1 MILLTATT
9 QTLELTTSA
18 ATSTDVYVA
27 YVDITATTFTPGQQN
42 ANIASAATTAIL
54 AAPAAST
61 QRQVKFLSVRNRSA
75 TASQTVTLLH
85 DTSATERH
93 LTAAVTLAAGEVLEY
108 NDGTGF
114 IVRNASG
121 QEKQT
126 ATDTVGLSGMALEL
140 LKVGTATEAAGVR
153 YGFNK
158 DSGFPG
164 AWVPGAPGL
173 NGWWTDASVATNA
186 ANPAGATQCGCWQL
200 PNPASGGYYLNQ
212 VGIAA
217 SVASQVELFDLV
229 WYNTGLAVATTTA
242 QAISMPGASIPARDR
257 NGAVNGE
264 GWQAGIYVTTAT
276 TNAGAVTNTTMSYTN
291 SEGTAGRTATMA
303 SFPATAVI
311 GTFVPFQLQAG
322 DRGIRSIQS
331 VTLGTSYV
339 AGAISIMLYRTI
351 TCIPNPLAN
360 VGGIMNKLSDD
371 PTGTRLYNGT
381 ALCVRFLPSAT
392 TATTVSGCLRV
403 VNR

>member
-1 MILLTATT
+1 MILLTATN
-9 QTLELTTSA
+9 QTLELVTSA

-27 YVDITATTFTPGQQN
+27 FVDITTTTFAPGQQN
-42 ANIASAATTAIL
+42 ANIASATTTAIL

-61 QRQVKFLSVRNRSA
+61 QRQVKFLSVRNKST

-85 DTSATERH
+85 DTATVERS
-93 LTAAVTLAAGEVLEY
+93 LTATLTLAAGEVLEY

-114 IVRNASG
+114 VVKNAAG
-121 QEKQT
+121 QVKQT
-126 ATDTVGLSGMALEL
+126 ATDTIGQSGLALEL
-140 LKVGTATEAAGVR
+140 LKIGTATEAAGVR
-153 YGFNK
+153 YCFNK
-158 DSGFPG
+158 DSGSPG
-164 AWVPGAPGL
+164 AWVPGAPGV
-173 NGWWTDASVATNA
+173 NGWWTDASQATNA

-217 SVASQVELFDLV
+217 SVASMVELFDLL
-229 WYNTGLAVATTTA
+229 WYNTGLVVTTLTA
-242 QAISMPGASIPARDR
+242 QAITMPATSIPARDSA
-257 NGAVNGE
+257 GTTNGE
-264 GWQAGIYVTTAT
+264 GWRAGIYVTTAT
-276 TNAGAVTNTTMSYTN
+276 TNAGAIANTTMSYTN

-303 SFPATAVI
+303 AFPATAVI
-311 GTFVPFQLQAG
+311 GTFVPFQLAAG

-339 AGAISIMLYRTI
+339 AGALSVMLYRTI
-351 TCIPNPLAN
+351 TCVPNPLAN
-360 VGGIMNKLSDD
+360 VGGIMNKLTDD

>member
-1 MILLTATT
+1 MILLTATN
-9 QTLELTTSA
+9 QTLELVTSA

-27 YVDITATTFTPGQQN
+27 FVDITTTTFAPGQQN
-42 ANIASAATTAIL
+42 ANIASATTTAIL

-61 QRQVKFLSVRNRSA
+61 QRQVKFLSVRNKST

-85 DTSATERH
+85 DTATVERS
-93 LTAAVTLAAGEVLEY
+93 LTATLTLAAGEVLEY

-114 IVRNASG
+114 VVKNAAG
-121 QEKQT
+121 QVKQT
-126 ATDTVGLSGMALEL
+126 ATDTIGQSGLALEL
-140 LKVGTATEAAGVR
+140 LKIGTATEAAGVR
-153 YGFNK
+153 YCFNK
-158 DSGFPG
+158 DSGSPG
-164 AWVPGAPGL
+164 AWVPGAPGV
-173 NGWWTDASVATNA
+173 NGWWTDASQATNA

-217 SVASQVELFDLV
+217 SVASMVELFDLL
-229 WYNTGLAVATTTA
+229 WYNTGLVVTTLTA
-242 QAISMPGASIPARDR
+242 QAITMPATSIPARDSA
-257 NGAVNGE
+257 GTTNGE
-264 GWQAGIYVTTAT
+264 DWLAGIYVTTAT
-276 TNAGAVTNTTMSYTN
+276 TNAGAIANTTMSYTN

-303 SFPATAVI
+303 AFPATAVI
-311 GTFVPFQLQAG
+311 GTFVPFQLAAG

-339 AGAISIMLYRTI
+339 AGAISVMLYRTI
-351 TCIPNPLAN
+351 TCVPNPLAN
-360 VGGIMNKLSDD
+360 VGGIMNKLTDD

-392 TATTVSGCLRV
+392 TATTISGSIRLS
-403 VNR
+403 NR

>member
-1 MILLTATT
+1 MILLTATN
-9 QTLELTTSA
+9 QTLELVTSA

-27 YVDITATTFTPGQQN
+27 FVDITTTTFAPGQQN
-42 ANIASAATTAIL
+42 ANIASATTTAIL

-61 QRQVKFLSVRNRSA
+61 QRQVKFLSVRNKST

-85 DTSATERH
+85 DTATVERS
-93 LTAAVTLAAGEVLEY
+93 LTATLTLAAGEVLEY

-114 IVRNASG
+114 VVKNAAG
-121 QEKQT
+121 QVKQT
-126 ATDTVGLSGMALEL
+126 ATDTIGQSGLALEL
-140 LKVGTATEAAGVR
+140 LKIGTATEAAGVR
-153 YGFNK
+153 YCFNK
-158 DSGFPG
+158 DSGSPG
-164 AWVPGAPGL
+164 AWVPGAPGV
-173 NGWWTDASVATNA
+173 NGWWTDASQATNA

-217 SVASQVELFDLV
+217 SVASMVELFDLL
-229 WYNTGLAVATTTA
+229 WYNTGLVVTTLTA
-242 QAISMPGASIPARDR
+242 QAITMPATSIPARDSA
-257 NGAVNGE
+257 GTTNGE
-264 GWQAGIYVTTAT
+264 DWRAGIYVTTAT
-276 TNAGAVTNTTMSYTN
+276 TNAGAIANTTMSYTN

-303 SFPATAVI
+303 AFPATAVI
-311 GTFVPFQLQAG
+311 GTFVPFQLAAG

-339 AGAISIMLYRTI
+339 AGAISVMLYRTI
-351 TCIPNPLAN
+351 TCVPNPLAN
-360 VGGIMNKLSDD
+360 VGGIMNKLTDD

-392 TATTVSGCLRV
+392 TATTISGSIRLS
-403 VNR
+403 NR

>member
-1 MILLTATT
+1 MILLTGTT
-9 QTLELTTSA
+9 QTLELTTSSVA
-18 ATSTDVYVA
+18 STDVYVA
-27 YVDITATTFTPGQQN
+27 YVDITTTTFVAGQQN
-42 ANIASAATTAIL
+42 ANITTPTTTTIL

-61 QRQVKFLSVRNRSA
+61 QRQVKFISVRNKA
-75 TASQTVTLLH
+75 TTGTQTITLIHDTAS
-85 DTSATERH
+85 TERS
-93 LTAAVTLAAGEVLEY
+93 LTAAITLAAGEVLEY

-121 QEKQT
+121 QVKQT
-126 ATDTVGLSGMALEL
+126 ATDTIGTTGLALEL
-140 LKVGTATEAAGVR
+140 LKIGTATEAAGVR
-153 YGFNK
+153 YCFNK
-158 DSGFPG
+158 DTGSPG
-164 AWVPGAPGL
+164 AWVPGAPGV
-173 NGWWTDASVATNA
+173 NGWWTDASTATNA

-212 VGIAA
+212 VGLAA
-217 SVASQVELFDLV
+217 SVASQIELFDLL
-229 WYNTGLAVATTTA
+229 WYNTGLVVTTLTA
-242 QAISMPGASIPARDR
+242 QAITMPVTSIPARDE
-257 NGAVNGE
+257 NGTANGE
-264 GWQAGIYVTTAT
+264 GWRAGIYVTTAT
-276 TNAGAVTNTTMSYTN
+276 TNAGAITNTTMSYTN
-291 SEGTAGRTATMA
+291 SEGTAGRTATIS

-351 TCIPNPLAN
+351 TCVPNPLAN

-381 ALCVRFLPSAT
+381 ALCARFLPSAT
-392 TATTVSGCLRV
+392 TATTISGVIRI

>member
-1 MILLTATT
+1 MIILADTT
-9 QTLELTTSA
+9 QSLELQTVANGIVS
-18 ATSTDVYVA
+18 YVA
-27 YVDITATTFTPGQQN
+27 NYVDITTTTFVPGSSQGTIS
-42 ANIASAATTAIL
+42 IAGTTTMI

-61 QRQVKFLSVRNRSA
+61 QRQVKSLFIRNTT
-75 TASQTVTLLH
+75 TAGMAITVKK
-85 DTSATERH
+85 DVSATEYV
-93 LTAAVTLAAGEVLEY
+93 LLSITLGAGEFLEY
-108 NDGTGF
+108 QDATGF
-114 IVRNASG
+114 IVKNASG

-126 ATDTVGLSGMALEL
+126 ATDTVGTTGRALEL

-153 YGFNK
+153 YCFNK
-158 DSGFPG
+158 DSGSPG

-173 NGWWTDASVATNA
+173 NGWWTDASTATNA

-212 VGIAA
+212 VGVAA
-217 SVASQVELFDLV
+217 STASMIEVFDLL
-229 WYNTGLAVATTTA
+229 WYNTGLVVTTTTA
-242 QAISMPGASIPARDR
+242 QTITMPGASIPARDA
-257 NGAVNGE
+257 NGTVNGE
-264 GWQAGIYVTTAT
+264 CWMAGIYVTTAT

-291 SEGTAGRTATMA
+291 SEGTAGRTATID

-311 GTFVPFQLQAG
+311 GTFVPFQLAAG

-339 AGAISIMLYRTI
+339 AGAISVLLYRTI

-371 PTGTRLYNGT
+371 PTGTRVYNGS
-381 ALCVRFLPSAT
+381 ALCVRYLPSAT
-392 TATTVSGCLRV
+392 TATTISGCIRLS
-403 VNR
+403 NR

>member
-1 MILLTATT
+1 VILLTATN
-9 QTLELTTSA
+9 QTLELVTSA

-27 YVDITATTFTPGQQN
+27 FVDITTTTFAPGQQN
-42 ANIASAATTAIL
+42 ANIASATTTAIL

-61 QRQVKFLSVRNRSA
+61 QRQVKFLSVRNKST

-85 DTSATERH
+85 DTATVERS
-93 LTAAVTLAAGEVLEY
+93 LTATLTLAAGEVLEY

-114 IVRNASG
+114 VVKNAAG
-121 QEKQT
+121 QVKQT
-126 ATDTVGLSGMALEL
+126 ATDTIGQSGLALEL
-140 LKVGTATEAAGVR
+140 LKIGTATEAAGVR
-153 YGFNK
+153 YCFNK

-164 AWVPGAPGL
+164 AWVPGAPGV
-173 NGWWTDASVATNA
+173 NGWWTDASQATNA

-217 SVASQVELFDLV
+217 SVASMVELFDLL
-229 WYNTGLAVATTTA
+229 WYNTGLVVTTLTA
-242 QAISMPGASIPARDR
+242 QAITMPATSIPARDSA
-257 NGAVNGE
+257 GTTNGE
-264 GWQAGIYVTTAT
+264 DWLAGIYVTTAT
-276 TNAGAVTNTTMSYTN
+276 TNAGAIANTTMSYTN

-303 SFPATAVI
+303 AFPATAVI
-311 GTFVPFQLQAG
+311 GTFVPFELAAG

-339 AGAISIMLYRTI
+339 AGALSVMLYRTI
-351 TCIPNPLAN
+351 TCVPNPLAN
-360 VGGIMNKLSDD
+360 VGGIMNKLTDD